1 MQLLEESVTTI
12 EDTNQIQQRQSMII
26 EETVSMNVKIAD
38 GIQQENGE
46 FANITNMVQNSTEQV
61 LVISSQIDT
70 INTMIH
76 IPEKRALSNRLF
88 FLLFYNPYKCF
99 INKKI
104 LFFFRQDFLFIFRMP
119 QTDFSLL

>member
-38 GIQQENGE
+38 GIQQENRE

-70 INTMIH
+70 INTMIN
-76 IPEKRALSNRLF
+76 ELEG
-88 FLLFYNPYKCF
+88 LLE
-99 INKKI
+99 
-104 LFFFRQDFLFIFRMP
+104 
-119 QTDFSLL
+119 S